1 MADAVYKTSGRK
13 GTQQNCD
20 HLARLFAARG
30 IAEHLV
36 CLLIQVTESAI
47 CFGGRTTFVAAV
59 YFRKKKIILIKM
71 VICLRSVVFFTL
83 EQHWLQFC
91 RVAFTLEWMLLLER
105 LNCSGYNEK

>member
-59 YFRKKKIILIKM
+59 YFRKKKNNSHKNGNMFALSGIFYSRTALA
-71 VICLRSVVFFTL
+71 SVL
-83 EQHWLQFC
+83 
-91 RVAFTLEWMLLLER
+91 
-105 LNCSGYNEK
+105 